1 MKKNELFYPSFD
13 KQTNIHMVMW
23 EPDDEVLGVIQIVHG
38 ITEHIMRYE
47 EMAKYYTDK
56 GLAVVGIDLL
66 GHGLSTN
73 NGQKVM
79 YFGPSG
85 SWNYALEDVRRCF
98 VHAKEMYPDVPY
110 TMLGFSLGSFL
121 VRTFMIESSGLV
133 DGIVLVGTGYTS
145 DFEIKIAQSIVK
157 KEEKKYGDNVAT
169 DKIRSLTFGTYNKK
183 FAPNKTDYDWLCASP
198 LSLEEYINDSLRGE
212 NITVG
217 LFRELLA
224 GMKLS
229 SNKQAIMNMT
239 KVKPMLLLS
248 GSMDP
253 VGNFGKG
260 VEKAYRLYK
269 DAGFSDIEFKLYDSL
284 RHDILHEDIHEK
296 IFDDLYEWIKKRKL
310 LKEKTP
316 PKVAVKPKTYVN
328 KSVVTDGKRVS
339 SVLTKS
345 RGM

>member
-1 MKKNELFYPSFD
+1 MKKSELFYPSFD
-13 KQTNIHMVMW
+13 KQTNIHMVIW
-23 EPDDEVLGVIQIVHG
+23 EPDNEVLGVIQIVHG
-38 ITEHIMRYE
+38 VTEHIMRYE

-56 GLAVVGIDLL
+56 GIAVVGIDLL

-79 YFGPSG
+79 YFGPAG

-121 VRTFMIESSGLV
+121 VRTFMIESSSLV
-133 DGIVLVGTGYTS
+133 DGVVLVGTGHTS
-145 DFEIKIAQSIVK
+145 DLEIKIAQSMVK
-157 KEEKKYGDNVAT
+157 KEEKRYGDNVAT

-183 FAPNKTDYDWLCASP
+183 FAPNKTDYDWLCVSP
-198 LSLEEYINDSLRGE
+198 LALEEYINDSLRGE

-217 LFRELLA
+217 LFRELLY

-229 SNKQAIMNMT
+229 TNKKAIMNMT

-248 GSMDP
+248 GNMDP

-260 VEKAYRLYK
+260 VEKTYRLYK
-269 DAGFSDIEFKLYDSL
+269 DAGFSDVEYKLYEGL
-284 RHDILHEDIHEK
+284 RHDVLHDDEHSK
-296 IFDDLYEWIKKRKL
+296 IFDELYEWIKSRKL
-310 LKEKTP
+310 VKEKTP
-316 PKVAVKPKTYVN
+316 PKIIGKPKVYSE
-328 KSVVTDGKRVS
+328 KSVLTDSTKVS
-339 SVLTKS
+339 SVLVKGK
-345 RGM
+345 RM